1 MKLSWICQTHNHVN
15 RELLDRVLKAKDYRV
30 RAAGVRV
37 LSFWLDQVEDP
48 LAMLKPMIN
57 DEQGRVRVEAVRAL
71 SFLKGDSAVELA
83 LEVLNHDTDK
93 WLEYTL
99 EETMRQLEMTE

>member
-1 MKLSWICQTHNHVN
+1 LN
-15 RELLDRVLKAKDYRV
+15 RVLKAKDYRV

-37 LSFWLDQVEDP
+37 LSFWLDRVDDP
-48 LAMLKPMIN
+48 LAMLKTMIN
-57 DEQGRVRVEAVRAL
+57 DEAGRVRVEAVRAL
-71 SFLKGDSAVELA
+71 SFLKGDKAMEAA

-99 EETMRQLEMTE
+99 EETVRQLEMAE

>member
-1 MKLSWICQTHNHVN
+1 
-15 RELLDRVLKAKDYRV
+15 
-30 RAAGVRV
+30 V

-48 LAMLKPMIN
+48 LALLKTLVN
-57 DEQGRVRVEAVRAL
+57 DEAGRVRLEAVRAL
-71 SFLKGDSAVELA
+71 SFLQGDEAIEAA

-99 EETMRQLEMTE
+99 EETMRQLEMP